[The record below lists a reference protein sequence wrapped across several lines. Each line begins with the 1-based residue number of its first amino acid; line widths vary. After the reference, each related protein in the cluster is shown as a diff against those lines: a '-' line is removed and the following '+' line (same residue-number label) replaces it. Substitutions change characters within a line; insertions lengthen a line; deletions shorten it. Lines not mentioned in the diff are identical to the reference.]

1 MVAVVK
7 NVAVYKYCAVVPFP
21 PILSCR
27 LSGIEFSQSLPGIRG
42 SQYKV
47 EGVLLRALQ
56 SVASDER
63 GQKKGRNKRSISG
76 PSSSMSGNSDT
87 QNPSPWKL
95 RRNLPQYT
103 VGRNLAHTFEAHS
116 TSKKYE
122 SRFSSSHGLNNRGF
136 FFFSLGKEEKDQLEP
151 LRVQAL
157 TLEPISGF
165 YEDPVVVC
173 DFTALYP
180 SLVIAYNLCYSTCAG
195 QIDYTSLRQETGGH
209 GMTTG
214 RLGPFRYPE
223 QLTAT
228 ILKQHIKSLSSKSNG
243 IKDFAGDRAYVAPNG
258 AIFVGESVVKGVLP
272 QVLSEILSTRAMIKR
287 AAKIYKSRGVDLS
300 VLRQLEARQLALKY
314 VANVTYGYTSAT
326 FSGRSAMPVLAD
338 AIVECARRTLQN
350 AIKLAEKWGREK
362 GGKWEGAVVLYGDT
376 DSIFVKLPGRTV
388 DEAFVFGKEF
398 CEMVTFS
405 NPPPVEL
412 KLEKV
417 YKGTLLQTKKRYC
430 GMKFDSPQQK
440 PELESK
446 GLETIRKDQCLLTQ
460 KILSQALI
468 TVFKQGKDAVKEYLE
483 RQWGNI
489 IAGSRPVSDFILTG
503 RVRERYRKGA
513 EKSPPAAAALV
524 RRLAQMDPG
533 LVIRDK
539 ERVSYVVVASPG
551 RIRLSDCVVTPME
564 LLEQWD
570 SYRINVAYYITKHL
584 NAALHRCFSLPPY
597 LIDVHKWYEA
607 CPKPRKRIQ
616 YWPASSA
623 GTTSMI
629 TSYFGSDV
637 CTLCNRKCKIVGN
650 SRLVVVCKQ
659 CKSNKQWTTL
669 YALQRCGQAQRRAHE
684 LATICSACTGCPET
698 GYSFAVEIAPR
709 VGKMARTV
717 ATPLANCVCTDCPIT
732 YERHRAK
739 EELLFNDELC
749 KALDLSW

>member
-1 MVAVVK
+1 
-7 NVAVYKYCAVVPFP
+7 
-21 PILSCR
+21 
-27 LSGIEFSQSLPGIRG
+27 LPGIRG

-63 GQKKGRNKRSISG
+63 GQKKGRNKSHLSG
-76 PSSSMSGNSDT
+76 PSSSLSGHSDS

-95 RRNLPQYT
+95 RRNFTQHLA
-103 VGRNLAHTFEAHS
+103 GRKNRDVLGECS
-116 TSKKYE
+116 NSKENE
-122 SRFSSSHGLNNRGF
+122 SPYLSSRGGLENRGF

-157 TLEPISGF
+157 TLEPLSGF
-165 YEDPVVVC
+165 YKDPVVVC

-195 QIDYTSLRQETGGH
+195 QVDYTSLRQETVGR

-214 RLGPFRYPE
+214 RVGPFRYPE

-228 ILKQHIKSLSSKSNG
+228 ILKQHVKSLSKSKNG
-243 IKDFAGDRAYVAPNG
+243 IKRIADDRAYVAPNG
-258 AIFVGESVVKGVLP
+258 AIFVGESVLRGVLP
-272 QVLSEILSTRAMIKR
+272 QVLSEILMTRAMIKR
-287 AAKIYKSRGVDLS
+287 AAKIYKARGVELS

-338 AIVECARRTLQN
+338 AIVECARRTLTN
-350 AIKLAEKWGREK
+350 AIRLAEKWGKEQ
-362 GGKWEGAVVLYGDT
+362 GGKWEGAEVIYGDT

-388 DEAFVFGKEF
+388 EESFIFGKEF
-398 CEMVTFS
+398 CEEVTFS

-430 GMKFDSPQQK
+430 GMKFEAPHQE

-446 GLETIRKDQCLLTQ
+446 GIETIRKDQCHLTQ

-468 TVFKQGKDAVKEYLE
+468 TVFKQGKEALKDLLE
-483 RQWGNI
+483 RQWANI
-489 IAGSRPVSDFILTG
+489 YAGKLPVSDFILTG
-503 RVRERYRKGA
+503 RVRDKYRKGA
-513 EKSPPAAAALV
+513 DKSPPAAAALV
-524 RRLAQMDPG
+524 RRLAQSDPG

-551 RIRLSDCVVTPME
+551 RSIRLSDCVVTPLE

-597 LIDVHKWYEA
+597 SIDVHKWYEA

-623 GTTSMI
+623 GATSMI

-637 CTLCNRKCKIVGN
+637 CTLCNRKCKMVGN
-650 SRLVVVCKQ
+650 SRLVVI
-659 CKSNKQWTTL
+659 CKSCRKNKQWTTL
-669 YALQRCGQAQRRAHE
+669 YTLERCGQAQRRAHE
-684 LATICSACTGCPET
+684 LAKICKACTGCPET
-698 GYSFAVEIAPR
+698 GDSFAVEVVTR
-709 VGKMARTV
+709 LGKMARTV

-739 EELLFNDELC
+739 EELIFSDELC

>member
-1 MVAVVK
+1 M
-7 NVAVYKYCAVVPFP
+7 F
-21 PILSCR
+21 SRR

-63 GQKKGRNKRSISG
+63 GQKKGRNTRSSTG
-76 PSSSMSGNSDT
+76 QSSSMSGNSDS

-95 RRNLPQYT
+95 RRSLPQHLA
-103 VGRNLAHTFEAHS
+103 GRKFAGVSGVHS
-116 TSKKYE
+116 KSKANE
-122 SRFSSSHGLNNRGF
+122 SRYYSSHGLDDRGF

-165 YEDPVVVC
+165 YQDPVVVC

-195 QIDYTSLRQETGGH
+195 QIDYTSLRQETRGH

-228 ILKQHIKSLSSKSNG
+228 ILKQHIKSLSSNSNVLE
-243 IKDFAGDRAYVAPNG
+243 DFARDRAYVAPNG
-258 AIFVGESVVKGVLP
+258 AIFVGESVVRGVLP
-272 QVLSEILSTRAMIKR
+272 QVLSEILTTRAMIKR
-287 AAKIYKSRGVDLS
+287 AAKIYKSRGVELS

-350 AIKLAEKWGREK
+350 AIRLAEQWGKEK
-362 GGKWEGAVVLYGDT
+362 GGKWEGVAVLYGDT
-376 DSIFVKLPGRTV
+376 DSIFVQLPGRSV
-388 DEAFVFGKEF
+388 DEAFEFGKEF
-398 CEMVTFS
+398 CEIVTFS

-417 YKGTLLQTKKRYC
+417 YKGSLLQTKKRYC
-430 GMKFDSPQQK
+430 GMKFESPQQT

-468 TVFKQGKDAVKEYLE
+468 IAFRQGKDAVKDYLE
-483 RQWGNI
+483 GQWGSI
-489 IAGSRPVSDFILTG
+489 IAGRFPVSDFILTG

-524 RRLAQMDPG
+524 RRLAQIDPG

-584 NAALHRCFSLPPY
+584 NAALHRCFSLPPF

-623 GTTSMI
+623 GATSMI
-629 TSYFGSDV
+629 TSYFGSDM
-637 CTLCNRKCKIVGN
+637 CTLCNRKCKLMGN
-650 SRLVVVCKQ
+650 SRLVVVCKS
-659 CKSNKQWTTL
+659 CRSNKQWTAF
-669 YALQRCGQAQRRAHE
+669 YALQRYGQAQRRAHE
-684 LATICSACTGCPET
+684 LAAICRACTGCPES
-698 GYSFAVEIAPR
+698 GDSFAVEIASR
-709 VGKMARTV
+709 VGKTAGTV
-717 ATPLANCVCTDCPIT
+717 LTPLANCVCTDCPMT

-739 EELLFNDELC
+739 EEVLFSDELC
-749 KALDLSW
+749 KTLDISW